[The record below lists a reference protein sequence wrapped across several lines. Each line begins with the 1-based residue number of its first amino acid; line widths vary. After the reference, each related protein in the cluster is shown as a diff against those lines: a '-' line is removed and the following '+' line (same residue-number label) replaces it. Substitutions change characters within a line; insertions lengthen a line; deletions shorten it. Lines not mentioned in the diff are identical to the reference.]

1 MTNGKQLKTHSE
13 IVNLIAI
20 DSSHLGSI
28 NVGLSLQTLI
38 TALYIC
44 MAIIHCISYHKSK
57 CQILLFVRSLMV
69 FGYALIICVN
79 QFKASSSPL

>member
-38 TALYIC
+38 TVLYIC

-57 CQILLFVRSLMV
+57 CQTHKVKVPHEVNYYLLEV
-69 FGYALIICVN
+69 
-79 QFKASSSPL
+79 

>member
-38 TALYIC
+38 TVLYIC

-57 CQILLFVRSLMV
+57 CQTHQVKFPHEVNYYLLEV
-69 FGYALIICVN
+69 
-79 QFKASSSPL
+79 

>member
-38 TALYIC
+38 TVLYIF

-57 CQILLFVRSLMV
+57 CQTHKVKFPHEVNYYLLEV
-69 FGYALIICVN
+69 
-79 QFKASSSPL
+79 

>member
-38 TALYIC
+38 TVLYIC
-44 MAIIHCISYHKSK
+44 MAII
-57 CQILLFVRSLMV
+57 FFND
-69 FGYALIICVN
+69 FGQAYFTYLCGWCDA
-79 QFKASSSPL
+79 QAYM

>member
-1 MTNGKQLKTHSE
+1 MVVNEAGVTNGKQLKTHSE

-38 TALYIC
+38 TVLYIC
-44 MAIIHCISYHKSK
+44 MAIIHCISYRKSK
-57 CQILLFVRSLMV
+57 CQTHKVKFPHEVNYYLLEV
-69 FGYALIICVN
+69 
-79 QFKASSSPL
+79 